1 VTNALARDL
10 YPAAYPQLEKFVHLL
25 ETDGVTRGLIG
36 PNEGPRLWERHI
48 VNCALVEALVPVNG
62 SVVDMGSGAGL
73 PGLVLALVRPDI
85 TVSLVDTQAR
95 RVGFLAEAI
104 EQLGLESRCTAVQG
118 RFPEAWG
125 AQVSRKVG
133 AALAR
138 GLAPLTELVGLAWPA
153 VSQGAQL
160 LALKGQGAQAEIERF
175 LVDRPDLAKKCHV
188 ELMFVGPAEVEPKA
202 AVVCLRRG

>member
-1 VTNALARDL
+1 MLRLVARANLKAKSPTDLSLCCPRPKVTNALARDL

-95 RVGFLAEAI
+95 RVRFLTEAI
-104 EQLGLESRCTAVQG
+104 EQLGLESRCTGAQG

-125 AQVSRKVG
+125 AQVSLKVG
-133 AALAR
+133 AVVAR
-138 GLAPLTELVGLAWPA
+138 GLAPLTDLVGLAWPA
-153 VSQGAQL
+153 VREGA
-160 LALKGQGAQAEIERF
+160 
-175 LVDRPDLAKKCHV
+175 
-188 ELMFVGPAEVEPKA
+188 
-202 AVVCLRRG
+202 

>member
-1 VTNALARDL
+1 MTNALARDL

-48 VNCALVEALVPVNG
+48 VNCALVDALVPVNG

-95 RVGFLAEAI
+95 RVRFLAEAI

-118 RFPEAWG
+118 RFPETWG
-125 AQVSRKVG
+125 AQVSPRVG
-133 AALAR
+133 AVVAR

-160 LALKGQGAQAEIERF
+160 LAMKGQGAQAEIERF

-188 ELMFVGPAEVEPKA
+188 ELMFVGPAEVEPKV

>member
-1 VTNALARDL
+1 MTNALARDL

-188 ELMFVGPAEVEPKA
+188 ELTFVGPAEVEPKV